1 MTILVKLL
9 ETSGWICKQCLSWDG
24 SSLAVTYLLTWKLR
38 AKVKLV
44 CSENPGRQFRCW
56 NQMYI
61 ILFFKGSLERLVGS
75 KCCLVA
81 VQNIATICAAEEAM
95 TLITHN
101 PHRGNLVACQVSLNW
116 LWLGGGGLS
125 RTIKNKPAL
134 GQVRISTITYL
145 NILMQNSVTALLEAL
160 PS

>member
-1 MTILVKLL
+1 MSIYCPWILAPLGPQLNPTGLISFLWLKCREGMPILMKFL
-9 ETSGWICKQCLSWDG
+9 ETTAWIHTQCLLWDE

-44 CSENPGRQFRCW
+44 CSKNPGRKFRHW

-61 ILFFKGSLERLVGS
+61 KLFFKRYLEWLVGS

-116 LWLGGGGLS
+116 LWRQARGRWG
-125 RTIKNKPAL
+125 
-134 GQVRISTITYL
+134 
-145 NILMQNSVTALLEAL
+145 
-160 PS
+160 